1 MTLGRG
7 KDDSLGGSGGKEG
20 AKERAEKLLMV
31 KVGFFLMGFDI
42 SLTTCWR

>member
-20 AKERAEKLLMV
+20 AKERAGKLLMV
-31 KVGFFLMGFDI
+31 KVRFFLVDFEI
-42 SLTTCWR
+42 SLITC

>member
-20 AKERAEKLLMV
+20 AKERVGKLLMV
-31 KVGFFLMGFDI
+31 KVGFFLMGFEI
-42 SLTTCWR
+42 SLITC

>member
-31 KVGFFLMGFDI
+31 KVGFFLMGFEI
-42 SLTTCWR
+42 SLITC